1 MECVRFEIAYRY
13 YLCNQKAIAW
23 DGIGNWSLFQMCV
36 WKGDLLASVL
46 ARVNVTNISQ
56 GLSLCL
62 FRPVSFLGQEGNH
75 SFCQI
80 YYVLPAL
87 RQERKSNNLPATY
100 KDTFGYGIIEFSI
113 MELVRVIESQKEIPK
128 EHRIAAQITS
138 HN

>member
-1 MECVRFEIAYRY
+1 MDTWFIFPFSQQFVNAIGSI
-13 YLCNQKAIAW
+13 YLLNIQCRGFLKVCL
-23 DGIGNWSLFQMCV
+23 DGL
-36 WKGDLLASVL
+36 
-46 ARVNVTNISQ
+46 T
-56 GLSLCL
+56 
-62 FRPVSFLGQEGNH
+62 LGQEGNH